1 MKIDSVKIDRG
12 KLRKTLRPFRDAE
25 WTEVSIDGV
34 QGNNMDWIIVLKS
47 EEEKLVKVGITI
59 PQVSYLL
66 PAMRD
71 LSEEMLFATPYQTID
86 RLAQAFGAHSTAVV
100 LDTNLDRIVGGRVE
114 MKMVGGKR
122 IYLQMSAGD
131 AIVYA
136 VTMSLPM
143 YMTKGIVNYLSE
155 S

>member
-1 MKIDSVKIDRG
+1 VKIDRG

-155 S
+155 R